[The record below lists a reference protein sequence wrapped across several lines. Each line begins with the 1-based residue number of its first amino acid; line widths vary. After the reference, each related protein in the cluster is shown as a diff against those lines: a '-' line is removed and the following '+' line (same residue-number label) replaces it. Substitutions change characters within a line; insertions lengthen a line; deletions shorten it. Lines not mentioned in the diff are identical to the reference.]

1 MRRGWFKSG
10 KSLSLIRQG
19 SVMTNSSSFPY
30 TITVEVAFRDIDA
43 MGHVNNAVYL
53 SYLETAR
60 IKFLVELLELNGLG
74 NMPVIMAEAQVSY
87 KAPAFFGEQ
96 LTIGTG
102 VSRFGG
108 KSFDML
114 YQITGAD
121 GRVVVLAKTVQV
133 AYDYAS
139 GKTIAIPDALK
150 ARVVAFQGGW
160 QPRAGQ

>member
-1 MRRGWFKSG
+1 
-10 KSLSLIRQG
+10 
-19 SVMTNSSSFPY
+19 MTHPQAYPY
-30 TITVEVAFRDIDA
+30 TINIEVAFRDIDM

-60 IKFLVELLELNGLG
+60 IKFLVELLELNRPG
-74 NMPVIMAEAQVSY
+74 NMPLIMAEATLSY

-102 VSRFGG
+102 VSRFGV

-121 GRVVVLAKTVQV
+121 GRLVVLAKTVQV
-133 AYDYAS
+133 AYDYAA
-139 GKTIAIPDALK
+139 GKTVVVPDSLK
-150 ARVVAFQGGW
+150 ARVLTFQGAW
-160 QPRAGQ
+160 QPPAG

>member
-1 MRRGWFKSG
+1 
-10 KSLSLIRQG
+10 
-19 SVMTNSSSFPY
+19 MTHPQAYPY
-30 TITVEVAFRDIDA
+30 TINIEVAFRDIDM

-60 IKFLVELLELNGLG
+60 IKFLVELLELNRPG
-74 NMPVIMAEAQVSY
+74 NMPLIMAEATLSY

-102 VSRFGG
+102 VSRFGV

-121 GRVVVLAKTVQV
+121 GRLVVLAKTVQV
-133 AYDYAS
+133 AYDYAAS
-139 GKTIAIPDALK
+139 KTVVVPDSLK
-150 ARVVAFQGGW
+150 ARVLTFQGAW
-160 QPRAGQ
+160 QPPAG

>member
-30 TITVEVAFRDIDA
+30 TIT
-43 MGHVNNAVYL
+43 
-53 SYLETAR
+53 
-60 IKFLVELLELNGLG
+60 VELLELNGLG